1 MGAGSLVLCL
11 CRIPLRGLLFLIF
24 FLAAAQSKFVLI
36 AECCQ
41 TAGEARLGALGGTLC
56 PFIQLLGATDRRPW
70 DLISAMEVA
79 IVDLVLRATLEEDW
93 LETMAP
99 EQLTREVGRA
109 TLCGHS
115 CGLDHALENDH
126 QLKVS
131 PGQLSPS

>member
-41 TAGEARLGALGGTLC
+41 RAGEARLGALGGTLC

-70 DLISAMEVA
+70 DL
-79 IVDLVLRATLEEDW
+79 L
-93 LETMAP
+93 
-99 EQLTREVGRA
+99 GR
-109 TLCGHS
+109 LCGQGS
-115 CGLDHALENDH
+115 AVGDGPAKRRVGLSGFGSESGWGPQRRGL
-126 QLKVS
+126 
-131 PGQLSPS
+131 P